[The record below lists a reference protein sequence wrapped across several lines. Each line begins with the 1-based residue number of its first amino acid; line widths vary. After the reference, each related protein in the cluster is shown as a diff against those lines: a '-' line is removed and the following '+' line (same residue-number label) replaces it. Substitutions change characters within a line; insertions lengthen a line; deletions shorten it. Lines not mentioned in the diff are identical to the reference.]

1 MAKGDS
7 AEQEWLVHLLAK
19 GVRVDATDS
28 QASAW
33 ALPCR
38 HVSGALLSDLGTVAD
53 LALAN
58 DRGEEGQVCWA
69 QGQVFS
75 GLRWSAQSTWG
86 GASDIGAMQ
95 GVGHCQGQGS
105 KAGGRGKKHRPLPP
119 TLRLAKS
126 KEKPWGRAWA
136 MPSSRHRPEGAQGA
150 CAGECQAQL
159 HLDSI
164 PDFSILY

>member
-19 GVRVDATDS
+19 RVRVDTTDS
-28 QASAW
+28 QASAG

-69 QGQVFS
+69 RGQVFS
-75 GLRWSAQSTWG
+75 GEVVSPEHMGRGFWHRCDAGG
-86 GASDIGAMQ
+86 GALPGTGPQSRREREETPTSPPDPPVGQVQ
-95 GVGHCQGQGS
+95 GEALGPSLGNALLQAPTRGGPGS
-105 KAGGRGKKHRPLPP
+105 LCWRVLSTTAPR
-119 TLRLAKS
+119 
-126 KEKPWGRAWA
+126 
-136 MPSSRHRPEGAQGA
+136 
-150 CAGECQAQL
+150 
-159 HLDSI
+159 LDSR
-164 PDFSILY
+164 F